1 MVERSSFDKGRDK
14 SSPYIGAQLGNY
26 RLEQLLEPGN
36 VVAPLAGARP
46 PSSVGMD
53 MGSVFLA
60 RANTGGTSAIIRLLT
75 AAGDLAPEA
84 RIVYLGRFQQEAN
97 SVAELQ
103 HPHILPLLDY
113 GNYQSMPYLVF
124 PYVPMTSLSTQLA
137 KHGPLDAIT
146 AGRYLDQIAAALEY
160 AHQHA
165 ILHRNLTTD
174 CIFLRQDGSLIVADF
189 GVLRMLDTGASTLQE
204 GQGYI
209 GEAYAPEQLLG
220 QPVDTY
226 TDVYALGAVLYRL
239 LTGHRVFGGKT
250 REEIVQQHLQTP
262 VPPLVGARFIA
273 PTADLDRIIRTA
285 MAKNP
290 AQRFR
295 QPGEL
300 ANAYSKI
307 VVPND
312 TTRTP
317 FVIASV
323 PTVEAQ
329 QTPAPVRP
337 SPPARRVRS
346 GQTLVSR
353 RRALVLLAS
362 GGGVAAVAVVALLG
376 SRLLAG
382 SNTTAGGSTP
392 GASSNPQATNPPAQ
406 GGGTV
411 IAQTSDVPLNS
422 AKTFTIPHSSS
433 KNPGVLIHLSDN
445 RFVAFDSTCTHT
457 GCPVNYN
464 SGDKLLE
471 CPCHGAS
478 FDPAKNAV
486 VVGGPAP
493 TPLTPV
499 KITVNT
505 DGSITTG

>member
-103 HPHILPLLDY
+103 HPRILP
-113 GNYQSMPYLVF
+113 
-124 PYVPMTSLSTQLA
+124 
-137 KHGPLDAIT
+137 
-146 AGRYLDQIAAALEY
+146 
-160 AHQHA
+160 
-165 ILHRNLTTD
+165 TD
-174 CIFLRQDGSLIVADF
+174 CIFLRQDGSLIIADF
-189 GVLRMLDTGASTLQE
+189 GVLRMLDTGASTL
-204 GQGYI
+204 QGYI

-273 PTADLDRIIRTA
+273 PTADLERIIRTA

-312 TTRTP
+312 TARTP
-317 FVIASV
+317 FVIA
-323 PTVEAQ
+323 
-329 QTPAPVRP
+329 PVRP
-337 SPPARRVRS
+337 STPVRRVRS
-346 GQTLVSR
+346 GQ
-353 RRALVLLAS
+353 
-362 GGGVAAVAVVALLG
+362 
-376 SRLLAG
+376 
-382 SNTTAGGSTP
+382 
-392 GASSNPQATNPPAQ
+392 
-406 GGGTV
+406 
-411 IAQTSDVPLNS
+411 
-422 AKTFTIPHSSS
+422 
-433 KNPGVLIHLSDN
+433 
-445 RFVAFDSTCTHT
+445 
-457 GCPVNYN
+457 
-464 SGDKLLE
+464 
-471 CPCHGAS
+471 
-478 FDPAKNAV
+478 
-486 VVGGPAP
+486 
-493 TPLTPV
+493 
-499 KITVNT
+499 
-505 DGSITTG
+505 